1 MAGQRP
7 AESPDMVVPRVET
20 RPPASLDQRLRRALH
35 HLADI
40 DGFLACA
47 VARTDGLVIQHTM
60 KSAAEA
66 ARLCAMAAAMFGAS
80 GATGSELKQGEFSYA
95 IVRYGQG
102 VFVMREAGRG
112 AIVAALLSSDAK
124 LGMVLLR
131 LKEVSMLVGDILQE
145 VS

>member
-1 MAGQRP
+1 MAVQRP
-7 AESPDMVVPRVET
+7 AETSNVHVPRVEA
-20 RPPASLDQRLRRALH
+20 RPPASVDQRLRRALN

-40 DGFLACA
+40 DGFVACA
-47 VARTDGLVIQHTM
+47 VSRTDGLVIQHTM

-66 ARLCAMAAAMFGAS
+66 ARLCAMAAAMCGAS

-95 IVRYGQG
+95 IVRYAEGI
-102 VFVMREAGRG
+102 FVLREAGRG
-112 AIVAALLSSDAK
+112 AVLAALLSSDAK